1 MKKAL
6 VIGGGFAGCSA
17 THILSMQGGWEIDL
31 IEKNLYLGAGVRT
44 FWKGGHPFTFGPRH
58 FLTQN
63 EEIYHYLKEYCSL
76 RDCSE
81 HQYLTYIE
89 QDAAFYNFPMHKD
102 DITKMP
108 DRDIIYQ
115 ELENAELVNK
125 KISFSPSGSVTAGED
140 LFSATN
146 LEDFWISSVGST
158 LYSKFVEN
166 YNKKMWLVEDNK
178 VIDDFGWSPKGV
190 TLKEGPRECW
200 DDAIS
205 GYPIA
210 ADGYNQ
216 YFELAT
222 ENANIFL
229 GTTIEKYDIPNKT
242 VVINSEKKK
251 YDVIINTISP
261 DMILEGVH
269 GELPFIGRDLELFVL
284 PVKEAFPENVY
295 FLYYAGKE
303 KYTRIVE
310 YKKLTRQNLDHPTT
324 LLSIEY
330 PSKNGKHYPVPLK
343 AEIAKAKKYFDD
355 MPEGVFSVG
364 RAGSYD
370 YGVDIDD
377 CIEQAMDIVKSL
389 KS

>member
-1 MKKAL
+1 
-6 VIGGGFAGCSA
+6 
-17 THILSMQGGWEIDL
+17 
-31 IEKNLYLGAGVRT
+31 
-44 FWKGGHPFTFGPRH
+44 
-58 FLTQN
+58 
-63 EEIYHYLKEYCSL
+63 
-76 RDCSE
+76 
-81 HQYLTYIE
+81 
-89 QDAAFYNFPMHKD
+89 
-102 DITKMP
+102 
-108 DRDIIYQ
+108 
-115 ELENAELVNK
+115 
-125 KISFSPSGSVTAGED
+125 
-140 LFSATN
+140 
-146 LEDFWISSVGST
+146 
-158 LYSKFVEN
+158 
-166 YNKKMWLVEDNK
+166 MWQVDDNK
-178 VIDDFGWSPKGV
+178 VIDNFGWSPKGI
-190 TLKEGPRECW
+190 TLKEGPRESW

-205 GYPIA
+205 AYPIA

-216 YFELAT
+216 YFDLAT
-222 ENANIFL
+222 ENVNIFL

-261 DMILEGVH
+261 DIILEGVH

-330 PSKNGKHYPVPLK
+330 PSENGKHYPLPLK

-355 MPEGVFSVG
+355 MPDGVFSIG

-377 CIEQAMDIVKSL
+377 CIEQALEVSEQL
-389 KS
+389 K

>member
-6 VIGGGFAGCSA
+6 IIGGGFAGCSVA
-17 THILSMQGGWEIDL
+17 HMLSEPDSWGIDL
-31 IEKNLYLGAGVRT
+31 VEKNSFLGAGVRT

-63 EEIYHYLKEYCSL
+63 EDTYHYLKKYCPL
-76 RDCSE
+76 RDCLE
-81 HQYLTYIE
+81 HQFLTYIE
-89 QDAAFYNFPMHKD
+89 QDAAFYSFPIHKD
-102 DITKMP
+102 DIAKMP
-108 DRDIIYQ
+108 DRDIIYR
-115 ELENAELVNK
+115 ELENAELANK
-125 KISFSPSGSVTAGED
+125 NVSFSPSGGVVSGGELLNAD
-140 LFSATN
+140 N
-146 LEDFWISSVGST
+146 LEEFWEASVGKT

-166 YNKKMWLVEDNK
+166 YNKKMWQVDDNK
-178 VIDDFGWSPKGV
+178 VIDNFGWSPKGI
-190 TLKEGPRECW
+190 TLKEGPRESW

-205 GYPIA
+205 AYPIA

-216 YFELAT
+216 YFDLAT
-222 ENANIFL
+222 ENVNIFL

-261 DMILEGVH
+261 DIILEGVH

-310 YKKLTRQNLDHPTT
+310 YKKLTRQNLDYPTT

-330 PSKNGKHYPVPLK
+330 PSENGKHYPLPLK

-355 MPEGVFSVG
+355 MPDGVFSIG

-377 CIEQAMDIVKSL
+377 CIEQALEVSEQL
-389 KS
+389 K

>member
-6 VIGGGFAGCSA
+6 IIGGGFAGCSA
-17 THILSMQGGWEIDL
+17 AHMLAVSDSWDIDL
-31 IEKNLYLGAGVRT
+31 VEKNSFLGAGVRT

-63 EEIYHYLKEYCSL
+63 EETYHYLKKYCSL

-81 HQYLTYIE
+81 HQFLTYIE

-102 DITKMP
+102 DIAKMP
-108 DRDIIYQ
+108 DRDINYQ
-115 ELENAELVNK
+115 QLENAELVNK
-125 KISFSPSGSVTAGED
+125 KISFSPSGAVTAGEN

-146 LEDFWISSVGST
+146 LEDFWISSVGTT

-205 GYPIA
+205 AYPIA

-216 YFELAT
+216 YFDLAT

-229 GTTIEKYDIPNKT
+229 GTTIEKYDIANKT
-242 VVINSEKKK
+242 VVINAEKKK

-261 DMILEGVH
+261 DIILEGVH
-269 GELPFIGRDLELFVL
+269 GELPFVGRDMELFVL
-284 PVKEAFPENVY
+284 PIKEALPENVY
-295 FLYYAGKE
+295 YLYYAGKE
-303 KYTRIVE
+303 SYTRIVE
-310 YKKLTRQNLDHPTT
+310 YKKLTKQNLDHPTT

-343 AEIAKAKKYFDD
+343 AEIARAKRYFDD
-355 MPEGVFSVG
+355 MPDGVFSIG

-377 CIEQAMDIVKSL
+377 CIEQALGVVEQL
-389 KS
+389 K

>member
-31 IEKNLYLGAGVRT
+31 VERNSFLGAGVRT

-63 EEIYHYLKEYCSL
+63 EDIYHYLKRYCPL

-102 DITKMP
+102 DIAKMP

-125 KISFSPSGSVTAGED
+125 KISFSPSGAVTAGEN

-146 LEDFWISSVGST
+146 LEDFWISSVGTT

-205 GYPIA
+205 AYPIA

-216 YFELAT
+216 YFDLAT

-229 GTTIEKYDIPNKT
+229 GTTIEKYDIANKT
-242 VVINSEKKK
+242 VVINAEKKK

-261 DMILEGVH
+261 DIILEGVH
-269 GELPFIGRDLELFVL
+269 GELPFVGRDMELFVL
-284 PVKEAFPENVY
+284 PIKEALPENVY
-295 FLYYAGKE
+295 YLYYAGKE
-303 KYTRIVE
+303 SYTRIVE
-310 YKKLTRQNLDHPTT
+310 YKKLTKQNLDHPTT

-343 AEIAKAKKYFDD
+343 AQIAKAKKYFDD
-355 MPEGVFSVG
+355 MPDGVFSIG

-377 CIEQAMDIVKSL
+377 CIEQAMDIVEKL

>member
-6 VIGGGFAGCSA
+6 IIGGGFAGCSA
-17 THILSMQGGWEIDL
+17 AHMLAVSGSWDIDL
-31 IEKNLYLGAGVRT
+31 VEKNSFLGDGVRT

-63 EEIYHYLKEYCSL
+63 EDTYHYLKKYCPL

-89 QDAAFYNFPMHKD
+89 QDASFYNFPMHKD
-102 DITKMP
+102 DIAKMP
-108 DRDIIYQ
+108 DRDIIYR
-115 ELENAELVNK
+115 ELENAELASKNV
-125 KISFSPSGSVTAGED
+125 SFSPSGEVVSGGE
-140 LFSATN
+140 LLNAQN
-146 LEDFWISSVGST
+146 LEEFWEASVGKT
-158 LYSKFVEN
+158 LYSKFVED
-166 YNKKMWLVEDNK
+166 YNKKMWLVDDNK
-178 VIDDFGWSPKGV
+178 VIDNFGWSPKGV
-190 TLKEGPRECW
+190 TLKEGPRESW

-205 GYPIA
+205 AYPTA
-210 ADGYNQ
+210 ADGYNK
-216 YFELAT
+216 YFDLAT
-222 ENANIFL
+222 ENVNVLL
-229 GTTIEKYDIPNKT
+229 GTTIEKYDILNKT

-261 DMILEGVH
+261 DIIMEGVH

-284 PVKEAFPENVY
+284 PVKEVFPENVY

-303 KYTRIVE
+303 RYTRIVE
-310 YKKLTRQNLDHPTT
+310 YKKLTRQNMDHPTT

-330 PSKNGKHYPVPLK
+330 PSKNGKYYPVPLT

-355 MPEGVFSVG
+355 MPDGVFSIG

-377 CIEQAMDIVKSL
+377 CIEQAL
-389 KS
+389 KVSEHLK

>member
-6 VIGGGFAGCSA
+6 IIGGGFAGCSA
-17 THILSMQGGWEIDL
+17 AHMLAVSDSWDIDL
-31 IEKNLYLGAGVRT
+31 VEKNSFLGAGVRT

-63 EEIYHYLKEYCSL
+63 EETYHYLKKYCSL

-81 HQYLTYIE
+81 HQFLTYIE
-89 QDAAFYNFPMHKD
+89 QDAAFYNFPMHRD
-102 DITKMP
+102 DIAKMP

-115 ELENAELVNK
+115 ELDNAELASKNV
-125 KISFSPSGSVTAGED
+125 SFSPSGEIVSGGE
-140 LFSATN
+140 LLNARN
-146 LEDFWISSVGST
+146 LEEFWEASVGKT

-166 YNKKMWLVEDNK
+166 YNKKMWLVDDNK
-178 VIDDFGWSPKGV
+178 VIDNFGWSPKGV
-190 TLKEGPRECW
+190 TLKEGPRESW

-205 GYPIA
+205 AYPTA

-216 YFELAT
+216 YFDLAT
-222 ENANIFL
+222 ENVSVLF
-229 GTTIEKYDIPNKT
+229 GTTGEKYDITNRT

-261 DMILEGVH
+261 DIIMEGVH
-269 GELPFIGRDLELFVL
+269 GKLPFIGRDLELFVL
-284 PVKEAFPENVY
+284 PVKEALPENVY

-330 PSKNGKHYPVPLK
+330 PSRNGKHYPVPLK

-355 MPEGVFSVG
+355 MPDGVFSIG

-377 CIEQAMDIVKSL
+377 CIEQALGVVEQL
-389 KS
+389 K

>member
-6 VIGGGFAGCSA
+6 IIGGGFAGCSA
-17 THILSMQGGWEIDL
+17 SHMLADSGRWCIDL
-31 IEKNLYLGAGVRT
+31 VEENSFLGAGVRT

-63 EEIYHYLKEYCSL
+63 EDTYHYLKKYCPL
-76 RDCSE
+76 RDCLE
-81 HQYLTYIE
+81 HQFLTYIE
-89 QDAAFYNFPMHKD
+89 QDAAFYSFPIHKD
-102 DITKMP
+102 DIAKMP
-108 DRDIIYQ
+108 DRDIIYR
-115 ELENAELVNK
+115 ELENAELANK
-125 KISFSPSGSVTAGED
+125 NVSFSPSGGVVSGGELLNAD
-140 LFSATN
+140 N
-146 LEDFWISSVGST
+146 LEEFWEASVGKT

-166 YNKKMWLVEDNK
+166 YNKKMWQVDDNK
-178 VIDDFGWSPKGV
+178 VIDNFGWSPKGI
-190 TLKEGPRECW
+190 TLKEGPRESW

-205 GYPIA
+205 AYPIA

-216 YFELAT
+216 YFDLAT
-222 ENANIFL
+222 ENVNIFL

-261 DMILEGVH
+261 DIILEGVH

-310 YKKLTRQNLDHPTT
+310 YKKLTRQNLDYPTT

-330 PSKNGKHYPVPLK
+330 PSENGKHYPLPLK

-355 MPEGVFSVG
+355 MPDGVFSIG

-377 CIEQAMDIVKSL
+377 CIEQALEVSEQL
-389 KS
+389 K